1 MRSICSVKTPIGRFS
16 ALYDNGVIHRV
27 FFPDEALPSGIITDN
42 NLDFATQMAE
52 YFEGQRREF
61 DLPMFIPG
69 TPFRQ
74 DVYRA
79 TMMIPYGET
88 ASYAQVA
95 FAAGYPRA
103 MRAVGSTM
111 KATILPII
119 IPCHRV
125 VHKDYKKKAYRG
137 GLGIKEYLLD
147 LEQRYK

>member
-1 MRSICSVKTPIGRFS
+1 MRSICTVKTPIGCLS
-16 ALYDNGVIHRV
+16 ALYEGGVIHRV
-27 FFPDEALPSGIITDN
+27 FFPDETLPIGVISEN
-42 NLDFATQMAE
+42 NLDFAVQMKE
-52 YFEGQRREF
+52 YFAGQRRKF

-79 TMMIPYGET
+79 TIMIPYGET